1 MCVQYTILLPKLNII
16 SFSFGYLFCSTMVVR
31 FKKGKILVTVVV
43 EKECYEWVM
52 SARVEEVLAI
62 KTSLVHL
69 RYLCLQSVLKLHQI
83 VKFVQG

>member
-1 MCVQYTILLPKLNII
+1 MGDVSK
-16 SFSFGYLFCSTMVVR
+16 S
-31 FKKGKILVTVVV
+31 
-43 EKECYEWVM
+43 
-52 SARVEEVLAI
+52 EEVLVA